1 MKNYINDFKEMRSY
15 LLLWFTQLI
24 SGLGSAM
31 TSYALVI
38 WSYTQSGSA
47 LRTALLMVCS
57 YAPYVVCSIFAGAL
71 SDRWDKKKT
80 ILACDSLA
88 ALSTL
93 VVLIL
98 LKTDSLQIWHLY
110 LINTISGLI
119 NTVQQ
124 PASEVATTA
133 LLPRR
138 FYQKVGGLRYLSSS
152 LNSILTPIIT
162 TAVIGLWGID
172 TVIAIDLGSF
182 LIAFT
187 VLLFFI
193 PIPKIGAEKAKE
205 SVLKS
210 AAEGIHWL
218 WQHAGIFHLMLFLAA
233 INLVASMYNAAFP
246 AMMLSKASETTMGT
260 VNSVIGITMLA
271 GSILASILKTPKSRV
286 KAIWCCLMLSM
297 CTENFF
303 LAFGNSV
310 WLWCFGAALGWLAI
324 PWMNAN
330 LDAINRLNIPVD
342 MQGRVFAAR
351 NSFQFFTIPLGY
363 FLGGFLVDQLF
374 EPIMAVQREESILVN
389 LFGLG
394 KGSGAAFLF
403 AVLWLVGIG
412 VCIIFRADKH
422 IWKLESDVNF
432 NQNQNGKHIEKIF
445 LKNQ

>member
-1 MKNYINDFKEMRSY
+1 MKNYINDLKEMRSY
-15 LLLWFTQLI
+15 LLLWFTQMI

-31 TSYALVI
+31 TAYALVI
-38 WSYTQSGSA
+38 WSYTQEGSA

-57 YAPYVVCSIFAGAL
+57 YAPYVICSIFAGAL

-80 ILACDSLA
+80 MLVCDALA

-93 VVLIL
+93 IVLLL
-98 LKTDSLQIWHLY
+98 LKNDALRIWHLY
-110 LINTISGLI
+110 LINAVSGLM

-133 LLPRR
+133 LLPQK

-162 TAVIGLWGID
+162 TAIMGLWGID
-172 TVIAIDLGSF
+172 IVIAIDLLSF
-182 LIAFT
+182 GVAFA
-187 VLLFFI
+187 VLLLFI
-193 PIPKIGAEKAKE
+193 PIPKIESEQSQE

-210 AAEGIHWL
+210 AVEGIRWL
-218 WQHAGIFHLMLFLAA
+218 KYNPGISHLMLFLAA

-246 AMMLSKASETTMGT
+246 AMMLSKASEAVMGT
-260 VNSVIGITMLA
+260 VNSVIGITMLI
-271 GSILASILKTPKSRV
+271 GSILASVMKTPKSRV

-303 LAFGNSV
+303 LAFGNNV
-310 WLWCFGAALGWLAI
+310 WVWCFGAALGWIAI

-330 LDAINRLNIPVD
+330 LDAINRLNIPVEI
-342 MQGRVFAAR
+342 QGRVFSAR

-363 FLGGFLVDQLF
+363 FFGGLLVDQLF
-374 EPIMAVQREESILVN
+374 EPIMAAQGVGSFLTG
-389 LFGLG
+389 LFGSG

-403 AVLWLVGIG
+403 AVLWIAGIG
-412 VCIIFRADKH
+412 VCLIFWVDRH
-422 IWKLESDVNF
+422 IWKLENTD
-432 NQNQNGKHIEKIF
+432 
-445 LKNQ
+445 L

>member
-1 MKNYINDFKEMRSY
+1 MKRFFHDIYEIRSY
-15 LLLWFTQLI
+15 LLLWFTQMI

-31 TSYALVI
+31 TGYALVV
-38 WSYTQSGSA
+38 WSYTQAGSA

-57 YAPYVVCSIFAGAL
+57 YAPYVICSIFAGAL

-80 ILACDSLA
+80 MLACDSLA

-93 VVLIL
+93 AVLLL
-98 LKTDSLQIWHLY
+98 LKTGNLRLWHLY
-110 LINTISGLI
+110 IVNAVSGLM

-152 LNSILTPIIT
+152 LNSILTPIVT
-162 TAVIGLWGID
+162 TAVMGLWGID
-172 TVIAIDLGSF
+172 TVIMIDLVSF

-193 PIPKIGAEKAKE
+193 PIPKIESEGTK

-210 AAEGIHWL
+210 AAEGIRWL
-218 WQHAGIFHLMLFLAA
+218 RQNPGIFHLMLFLAA

-246 AMMLSKASETTMGT
+246 AMMLSKASETVMGT
-260 VNSVIGITMLA
+260 VNSVIGIAMLA
-271 GSILASILKTPKSRV
+271 GSVLASVMKTPKSRV

-310 WLWCFGAALGWLAI
+310 WLWSIGAALGWITI

-330 LDAINRLNIPVD
+330 LDAINRLNIPAEI
-342 MQGRVFAAR
+342 QGRAFAAR

-363 FLGGFLVDQLF
+363 FLGGLLVDQVF
-374 EPIMAVQREESILVN
+374 EPVMAAQGRSSILVTF
-389 LFGLG
+389 FGSG

-403 AVLWLVGIG
+403 AVLWLAGIA
-412 VCIIFRADKH
+412 VCLIFRADKH
-422 IWKLESDVNF
+422 IWKLES
-432 NQNQNGKHIEKIF
+432 E
-445 LKNQ
+445 